1 MQRTS
6 KTVVIIGGGVIGA
19 SAACYLKEKSLDVVL
34 LEKGEIGHAC
44 SFGNAGYV
52 CPSHF
57 VPLASPGLI
66 TQGLK
71 WLVDPVSPF
80 YIKPRV
86 NLDLLAW
93 LLLFRSHST
102 EKHVRDSMTTLRDL
116 ALASLDLYRDL
127 ATAKGLRFGLQ
138 ERGLTML
145 FDSDKGKGVAAKEID
160 LAAGLG
166 LEVRLLD
173 QAGLAAMDPAIDFR
187 CRGGIY
193 WPGDSHIDPASF
205 MREIARHVASLGV
218 SVKTS
223 MEVRAFRTE
232 RGRIT
237 GVETNH
243 GLVEGDE
250 FVLAGGS
257 WSPILARQLGIRLLL
272 QPGKGYSV
280 TVEQPAVKP
289 RLPYILNEA
298 RVAITP
304 FEKSLRFGGTMEL
317 AGLDLSVTRRRVDAI
332 LRAVP
337 RYLGNVDT
345 NGVSREGAWSG
356 LRPVSPDGLPYV
368 GRFRKFPNL
377 IAATGHAMLGV
388 TLATGTGKL
397 VSEIVAGDRPFMPIE
412 RMAPDR
418 FSS

>member
-1 MQRTS
+1 M
-6 KTVVIIGGGVIGA
+6 IGGGVIGA
-19 SAACYLKEKSLDVVL
+19 SAACYLKEKGLEVVL
-34 LEKGEIGHAC
+34 LERGEIGQGC

-57 VPLASPGLI
+57 VPLAAPGLI

-71 WLVDPVSPF
+71 WMLDPVSPF
-80 YIKPRV
+80 YIKPRL
-86 NLDLLAW
+86 NLDLLRW
-93 LLLFRSHST
+93 LLIFRSKST

-116 ALASLDLYRDL
+116 AHASLALYREL
-127 ATAKGLRFGLQ
+127 ATRDGLRFGLT

-145 FDSDKGKGVAAKEID
+145 FDSDKGKGVASHEIE
-160 LAAGLG
+160 LAATLG
-166 LEVRLLD
+166 LEVQLLD
-173 QAGLAAMDPAIDFR
+173 QAGLRAMDPAIDFR

-193 WPGDSHIDPASF
+193 WPGDSHIDPAMF
-205 MREIARHVASLGV
+205 MREIARHLTAQKVTV
-218 SVKTS
+218 MTS
-223 MEVRAFRTE
+223 TDVPSFRTAG
-232 RGRIT
+232 GRIT
-237 GVETNH
+237 AVETHH
-243 GLVEGDE
+243 GPVEGDA

-257 WSPILARQLGIRLLL
+257 WSALLARQLGIRLLL
-272 QPGKGYSV
+272 QGGKGYSV
-280 TVEQPAVKP
+280 TVEEPAVKP

-317 AGLDLSVTRRRVDAI
+317 AGLDLSVTRRRVNAI

-337 RYLGNVDT
+337 RYLGNIDT
-345 NGVSREGAWSG
+345 EGVSRDGAWSG
-356 LRPVSPDGLPYV
+356 LRPVSPDGLPYI

-397 VSEIVAGDRPFMPIE
+397 VAQIVAGETPFMPIE
-412 RMAPDR
+412 RMSPDR
-418 FSS
+418 FDT